1 MSTENWRISQCGKST
16 PRVKS
21 IVSRETVFLSQSAL
35 VFDDLDSFEGYW
47 SGRLQEVPVLESVY
61 CFSHN

>member
-1 MSTENWRISQCGKST
+1 MSTENWRISRCGKST
-16 PRVKS
+16 LRVKS

-47 SGRLQEVPVLESVY
+47 SGRLQEVPLLEFVY
-61 CFSHN
+61 CFSHS